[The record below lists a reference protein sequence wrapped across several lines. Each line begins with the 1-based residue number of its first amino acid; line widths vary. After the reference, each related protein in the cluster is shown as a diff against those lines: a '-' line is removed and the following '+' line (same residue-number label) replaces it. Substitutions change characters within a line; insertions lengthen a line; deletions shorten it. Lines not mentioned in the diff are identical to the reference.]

1 MSIVLR
7 VSTGARAG
15 HRETFDHAKVAIG
28 RHPLSELQ
36 LDGDRDLDV
45 SARHAQIDRHDG
57 RYTLRDVGSTN
68 GTYVNG
74 VRLAAPRELRAGDVI
89 MLGPGGPRVVV
100 EQLGEAVAAATA
112 VRTPRASRRAEGSPR
127 RATPGRIMAG
137 AALLVAVTLG
147 GAYWASVRTEAVT
160 AEPRSTMLSA
170 AGGIDYTGIAS
181 ANSDA
186 VVLIAVEMSD
196 GRSYSGSG
204 FGVTEEGDIVTNAHL
219 LEAPNAASLRRI
231 AVIYS
236 GTQAWLPA
244 RVSHVDAA
252 EDLAMLQVDRE
263 GPFPAV
269 AAIAPPGDAAVVGA
283 AVAIIGYP
291 LGMDT
296 PMDGPRASITARPT
310 LGAGVVSKLA
320 DGIVQI
326 DAFAGEGSSGSPV
339 FDAKGRVIAV
349 VYGGARASAGRIV
362 YAIPAERIAALL
374 AGAPGR

>member
-1 MSIVLR
+1 MRIVLR

-15 HRETFDHAKVAIG
+15 HRETFDSEAIAIG

-57 RYTLRDVGSTN
+57 RYIIRDVGSTN
-68 GTYVNG
+68 GTFVNG
-74 VRLAAPRELRAGDVI
+74 VRVSTPRDLRAGDVI
-89 MLGPGGPRVVV
+89 MLGPAGPRVVV
-100 EQLGEAVAAATA
+100 EQLGAAMATAAAAGTS
-112 VRTPRASRRAEGSPR
+112 RASRTPERSPR
-127 RATPGRIMAG
+127 AATSRLMMIG
-137 AALLVAVTLG
+137 AALLLAAALG
-147 GAYWASVRTEAVT
+147 GAYWASVSTNAAE
-160 AEPRSTMLSA
+160 AEPRRLTLSA
-170 AGGIDYTGIAS
+170 AGGVDYTGIAA

-204 FGVTEEGDIVTNAHL
+204 FGVTESGEIVTNAHL
-219 LEAPNAASLRRI
+219 LEAPNDASLRRI

-236 GTQAWLPA
+236 GTEAWLPA
-244 RVSHVDAA
+244 RVAHVDTT
-252 EDLAMLQVDRE
+252 EDLAVLQVERE

-269 AAIAPPGDAAVVGA
+269 AAIAEPGDASVVGA

-296 PMDGPRASITARPT
+296 PMDGRRANITARPT

-320 DGIVQI
+320 DGIMQI

-339 FDAKGRVIAV
+339 FDASGRVVAV

-362 YAIPAERIAALL
+362 YAIPAERLAALL
-374 AGAPGR
+374 AGVRDH